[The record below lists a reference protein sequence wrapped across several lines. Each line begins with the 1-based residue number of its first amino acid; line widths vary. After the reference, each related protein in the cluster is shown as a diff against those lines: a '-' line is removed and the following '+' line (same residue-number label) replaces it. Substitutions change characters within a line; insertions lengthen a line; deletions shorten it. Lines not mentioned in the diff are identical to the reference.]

1 MLKKESEQKKI
12 AYFCMEYGLESDFKI
27 YSGGL
32 GILAGDHLK
41 ACRDLNIPLVAI
53 GIKWKQGYVEQR
65 LDEMGNVYDC
75 YRDIDASKLE
85 DTGITVEVTI
95 RENQVPI
102 KVWKTE
108 AFQNAPLFLLDTDVS
123 GSPYHGITKQ
133 LYGGNDEERVAQE
146 IVLGSG
152 GVKALK
158 ALEIEVE
165 TYHFNEGH
173 AALAGLELI
182 SEKMKDGLSFHEAWE
197 QTRKQIVFTTHTPVE
212 AGNEIHPISRLRYMS
227 ANIGLTIE
235 QLSEIGGIPFNM
247 TVAGLR
253 LSRKANSVAEL
264 HLDTTKKMWR
274 HVTGKAPLINITNGV
289 HGQTW
294 MDQRYLDEN
303 LNSSQCWEIHQE
315 NKKILIE
322 TIFERTGTKLKSDKL
337 LIGFARRM
345 TPYKRSNLIFSQP
358 EKVDTLLQEGKIQ
371 LVFSGKSHPM
381 DSKGKAM
388 LSSLHE
394 MQKKYPESVVLLQ
407 NYDMNLGAQLTRGCD
422 VWLNNPQRPKEAC
435 GTSGMKAAMNGVL
448 NLSIL
453 DGWWPEACRHGY
465 NGWAIGDE
473 TVPQTEEKQNLK
485 DAKALYEA
493 LLNEVVPT
501 YYDDHSKW
509 VEMMMKSIESVKEA
523 FSASRMVQEYW
534 NKLYAPNKGRG
545 LA

>member
-1 MLKKESEQKKI
+1 MTKKKSEQKKV
-12 AYFCMEYGLESDFKI
+12 AYFCMEYGLASEFNI

-41 ACRDLNIPLVAI
+41 ACKDKEIPLVAI

-65 LDEMGNVYDC
+65 LDDKGNVYDC
-75 YRDIDASKLE
+75 YRDIDTSKLE
-85 DTGITVEVTI
+85 DTGTTVEVRI
-95 RENQVPI
+95 REMSVPI

-108 AFQNAPLFLLDTDVS
+108 AYQNAPLYLLDTDVP

-158 ALEIEVE
+158 ALGIEVE

-182 SEKMKDGLSFHEAWE
+182 SEKMKKGFSFYEAWE

-235 QLSEIGGIPFNM
+235 QLAEIGGIPFNM
-247 TVAGLR
+247 TVAGFR
-253 LSRKANSVAEL
+253 LSRKANSVAAL
-264 HLDTTKKMWR
+264 HLETTKKMWR
-274 HVTGKAPLINITNGV
+274 KVPEKAPLINITNGV
-289 HGQTW
+289 HGKTW
-294 MDQRYLDEN
+294 MDQRFMNEFLD
-303 LNSSQCWEIHQE
+303 SSECWKIHQE
-315 NKKILIE
+315 NKKTLIE
-322 TIFERTGTKLKSDKL
+322 TIFKRTGTKLETDKL

-358 EKVDTLLQEGKIQ
+358 EKVQSLLENGKIQ

-381 DSKGKAM
+381 DAKGKEM
-388 LSSLHE
+388 LSTLHE
-394 MQKKYPESVVLLQ
+394 MQKKHPKSVVLLQ
-407 NYDMNLGAQLTRGCD
+407 NYDMDLGAKLTRGCD

-453 DGWWPEACRHGY
+453 DGWWPEACQHGY

-473 TVPQTEEKQNLK
+473 IVPQTEEKQNHK
-485 DAKALYEA
+485 DAQALYEV
-493 LLNEVVPT
+493 LLDEVIPT
-501 YYDDHSKW
+501 YYENHEKW
-509 VEMMMKSIESVKEA
+509 VNMMMESITSVKEA

-534 NKLYAPNKGRG
+534 DKMYKPKKGRG